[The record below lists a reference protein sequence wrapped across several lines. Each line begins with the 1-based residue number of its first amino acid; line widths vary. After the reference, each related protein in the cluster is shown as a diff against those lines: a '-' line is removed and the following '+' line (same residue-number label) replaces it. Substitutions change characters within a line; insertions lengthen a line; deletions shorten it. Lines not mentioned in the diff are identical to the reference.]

1 LIKEHRRSIKVMRL
15 AFDLGL
21 VTLFYYAL
29 YESTL
34 RLANPFGLVLDHP
47 GYASRLPLLLA
58 LGWAFGFLAS
68 GVYDHTRSSPGLG
81 GALNSVFRVM
91 AFSLL
96 AIVVAAFVFK
106 FEYLSRKF
114 MVVYVAGCF
123 LLLTLSKALESRL
136 VSTLRRM
143 NFNTLSVLL
152 VGEGE
157 ALRHLAEAYAGH
169 GEWGYR
175 VVGLL
180 SVKAPRPKDAWGVRR
195 LGPPDKIAEVLRT
208 RIVDE
213 VVVSL
218 SPRELGHLDSVLGA
232 AAVAGI
238 RVRMLLPDALQ
249 GWRPELDPLG
259 GIMDSLVLSQ
269 ERSRPYARLFKGL
282 LDSVG
287 AGLLLVLLSPVLAAL
302 SLAIVVSGG
311 WPVFFKQK
319 RAGVNGRVFNLY
331 KVRTMVVD
339 ARSKQDELQEHNQMG
354 GPVFKIK
361 NDPRITPLGRWLRR
375 FSLDE
380 LPQLLNVLRGE
391 ISLVG
396 PRPLAQY
403 EARKVPAWAWRRF
416 SVKPGITCL
425 WQISGR
431 NQLSF
436 EDWMRLDLKY
446 VDEWSLGLD
455 LRILFQTLPA
465 VLNARGAY

>member
-1 LIKEHRRSIKVMRL
+1 MIKEHRRSIKTLRL

-21 VTLFYYAL
+21 VTVFYYAL
-29 YESTL
+29 YSVSL
-34 RLANPFGLVLDHP
+34 KISNPFGLVLIHP
-47 GYASRLPLLLA
+47 AYESRLPLLLA
-58 LGWAFGFLAS
+58 AGWAFGFLAS
-68 GVYDHTRSSPGLG
+68 GVYDHTRLSRGVLG
-81 GALNSVFRVM
+81 AARPVFRALIFSMLVVVLAVF
-91 AFSLL
+91 AFK
-96 AIVVAAFVFK
+96 VQ
-106 FEYLSRKF
+106 YLSRKF
-114 MVVYVAGCF
+114 MALYVLGCF
-123 LLLTLSKALESRL
+123 GLLTLSKAFESRL
-136 VSTLRRM
+136 VSGLRRL

-157 ALRHLAEAYAGH
+157 PLRKLAESFAGH

-175 VVGLL
+175 VVGVL
-180 SVKAPRPKDAWGVRR
+180 SAKPGRECAGLRR
-195 LGPPDKIAEVLRT
+195 LGAPEKIAEVLRT

-213 VVVSL
+213 IVVSL
-218 SPRELGHLDSVLGA
+218 SSRELQHLDGVLRE

-238 RVRMLLPDALQ
+238 RVRLLLPEALQ
-249 GWRPELDPLG
+249 GWSPELDPLG

-269 ERSRPYARLFKGL
+269 ERSRPYLRMFKALF
-282 LDSVG
+282 DSAV
-287 AGLLLVLLSPVLAAL
+287 AALLLLLLSPLFAVLG
-302 SLAIVVSGG
+302 LAIVVGG
-311 WPVFFKQK
+311 GFPVFFRQK
-319 RAGVNGRVFNLY
+319 RAGLNGRVFNLY
-331 KVRTMVVD
+331 KFRTMVVD
-339 ARSKQDELQEHNQMG
+339 ARQRQPGLTQHNQMG
-354 GPVFKIK
+354 GPVFKIRD
-361 NDPRITPLGRWLRR
+361 DPRITPVGRWLRR

-425 WQISGR
+425 WQVSGR

-446 VDEWSLGLD
+446 VDEWSLMLD
-455 LRILFQTLPA
+455 LSILFKTLPA

>member
-1 LIKEHRRSIKVMRL
+1 LIKEHRRSIKTLRL

-21 VTLFYYAL
+21 VTACYYSL
-29 YESTL
+29 LGFTL
-34 RLANPFGLVLDHP
+34 KVANPFGLVLTDP
-47 GYASRLPLLLA
+47 GYAARLPLLLA
-58 LGWAFGFLAS
+58 VGWAFGFLAS
-68 GVYDHTRSSPGLG
+68 GVYEHTRLSPGLG
-81 GALNSVFRVM
+81 GAMRFAFRAL
-91 AFSLL
+91 AFAMLAVVL
-96 AIVVAAFVFK
+96 AIFVFK
-106 FEYLSRKF
+106 FQYLSRKF
-114 MVVYVAGCF
+114 MVLYTGGSF
-123 LLLTLSKALESRL
+123 LLLTLSKLLELRL

-143 NFNTLSVLL
+143 NLNTLSVLL

-157 ALRHLAEAYAGH
+157 PLRHLADAYAGH

-180 SVKAPRPKDAWGVRR
+180 SVKGSKDRAGLRR
-195 LGPPDKIAEVLRT
+195 LGSPDKIDEVLRT

-218 SPRELGHLDSVLGA
+218 SSREMEYLDLVLKA
-232 AAVAGI
+232 ASVAGI
-238 RVRMLLPDALQ
+238 RVRMLLPDTLQ
-249 GWRPELDPLG
+249 GWRAELDPLG
-259 GIMDSLVLSQ
+259 GIMDSLILSQ
-269 ERSRPYARLFKGL
+269 ERSRPYARLFKAF
-282 LDSVG
+282 LDAVG
-287 AGLLLVLLSPVLAAL
+287 SGLLLVVLSPLLAL
-302 SLAIVVSGG
+302 LCLAIVATSGF
-311 WPVFFKQK
+311 PVFFKQK
-319 RAGVNGRVFNLY
+319 RAGLNGRVFNLY
-331 KVRTMVVD
+331 KFRTMIVD
-339 ARSKQDELQEHNQMG
+339 ARKKQDALVERNQMG

-361 NDPRITPLGRWLRR
+361 NDPRVTPLGRWLRR

-380 LPQLLNVLRGE
+380 LPQLLNVVRGE

-403 EARKVPAWAWRRF
+403 EARKVPDWAWRRF

-446 VDEWSLGLD
+446 VDEWSVGLD
-455 LRILFQTLPA
+455 VGILLKTVPA

>member
-1 LIKEHRRSIKVMRL
+1 MIKEHRRSIKVLRL

-21 VTLFYYAL
+21 VTLFYYVL
-29 YESTL
+29 YGCTL

-47 GYASRLPLLLA
+47 GYASRLPLLLG

-68 GVYDHTRSSPGLG
+68 GVYDHTRYSPGLG
-81 GALNSVFRVM
+81 GALNAVFKVM
-91 AFSLL
+91 VFALL
-96 AIVVAAFVFK
+96 AIALAVFVFK
-106 FEYLSRKF
+106 FQYLSRKF
-114 MVVYVAGCF
+114 MLVYVAGCF

-136 VSTLRRM
+136 VSTLRRL

-157 ALRHLAEAYAGH
+157 PLRHLAGAYAGH

-180 SVKAPRPKDAWGVRR
+180 SVKASKDGEASGVRR

-213 VVVSL
+213 IVVSL
-218 SPRELGHLDSVLGA
+218 SPRELVHLEAVLGA
-232 AAVAGI
+232 ASVAGI
-238 RVRMLLPDALQ
+238 RVRMLLPEALQ
-249 GWRPELDPLG
+249 GWKPELDPLG
-259 GIMDSLVLSQ
+259 GIMDSLILSQ
-269 ERSRPYARLFKGL
+269 ERSRPYARIFKRLF
-282 LDSVG
+282 DAVG
-287 AGLLLVLLSPVLAAL
+287 AGLLLVLLSPLLAAL
-302 SLAIVVSGG
+302 SLAIVAGG
-311 WPVFFKQK
+311 GFPVFFKQK
-319 RAGVNGRVFNLY
+319 RAGINGRVFNLY
-331 KVRTMVVD
+331 KFRTMVVD
-339 ARSKQDELQEHNQMG
+339 ARRKQDELMEHNQMG
-354 GPVFKIK
+354 GPVFKIRD
-361 NDPRITPLGRWLRR
+361 DPRITPLGRWLRR

-455 LRILFQTLPA
+455 LRILFRTLPA